1 MKWQCT
7 TATVL
12 VLALLATAVPIDS
25 HAQQAEP
32 TSATAAM
39 PPLWLGTAWYPEA
52 WPESRWPLDLA
63 LMQQANVRFV
73 RVAEFAWSRMEPSEG
88 VYDFD
93 WLEKAVDEAAQ
104 HNIYTVLGTP
114 SATPPAWLTQKY
126 PETLRID
133 EDGKRAEHGNRQQF
147 SFASTKYRELCRDI
161 AARMAQRFGHN
172 PHVIGWQ
179 IGNEYQKASF
189 DPETRTKWH
198 QWLQQRYSTLDNL
211 NTLWTTSYWSQT
223 YTSWDQIPI
232 ETTPGNPGLL
242 LAWKR
247 FVSETWSSFQ
257 KNQIDAIRSHAD
269 VRQFITTN
277 MLGFDLPFDHYV
289 VARDLDFASWDDYVP
304 QGQLNLSV
312 NGMTNDLTRGFKQKN
327 FWIMETQPGFVNWGG
342 VNRTLAKGEVRAL
355 AWHNV
360 GHGADAV
367 AYWQWRSAYNGQEQ
381 YHGTLVGAN
390 GQPVPVYAE
399 VAQIGAE
406 FAKAGP
412 ILANTSPRSQVA
424 ILNSYDSIWAINWQR
439 HNEDFNPITQLQSYY
454 RPLRKIAQSVDVVQ
468 PTASL
473 ARYKLVVAP
482 GLNVLS
488 DDVAR
493 NLMAY
498 VRGGGNLV
506 LGQRSGMKN
515 NEDGLQPEDQPG
527 PLADLLGAHVE
538 QFYALGEPVPVS
550 GAFGDNSSNIWA
562 EQLHITSPETRVLA
576 AYGKSNGWLDGQPA
590 IVTRKVG
597 KGSITY
603 VGVWMNDQG
612 MDKLAASLLDESG
625 VKPAFGPLPDG
636 VEVSA
641 RYGKD
646 YTIFVLVN
654 LSGSTQVVPLPMT
667 MQDIF
672 KDVTVQSVSLPQFGV
687 SVLQASRR

>member
-1 MKWQCT
+1 MKSQR
-7 TATVL
+7 VL
-12 VLALLATAVPIDS
+12 SLLLILALLAIPSPPAA
-25 HAQQAEP
+25 HAQQASP
-32 TSATAAM
+32 ATGPSGP

-52 WPESRWPLDLA
+52 WPESRWPVDLA
-63 LMQQANVRFV
+63 LMQQANIRFV

-93 WLEKAVDEAAQ
+93 WLDKAIDQAAQ
-104 HNIYTVLGTP
+104 HNLYTVLGTP

-126 PETLRID
+126 PETLRVD

-147 SFASTKYRELCRDI
+147 NFDSTKYREFCRDL
-161 AARMAQRFGHN
+161 AEHMAQRYGHN

-179 IGNEYQKASF
+179 IGNEFQKASF

-198 QWLQQRYSTLDNL
+198 QWLQHRYGTLDNL

-223 YTSWDQIPI
+223 YSAWDQIPI
-232 ETTPGNPGLL
+232 ETAPGNPGLL

-257 KNQIDAIRSHAD
+257 KNQIDAIRKYAD
-269 VRQFITTN
+269 PREFITTN

-304 QGQLNLSV
+304 QGRLNLSV
-312 NGMTNDLTRGFKQKN
+312 NGMTDDLTRGFKQKN

-342 VNRTLAKGEVRAL
+342 VNKTLAKGEVRAL

-390 GQPVPVYAE
+390 GKPVPVYDE
-399 VAQIGAE
+399 VKQLGAE

-412 ILANTSPRSQVA
+412 ALANTSPRSEVA
-424 ILNSYDSIWAINWQR
+424 ILNNYDSIWAINWQR
-439 HNEDFNPITQLQSYY
+439 HNEAFDPIAQLQSYY
-454 RPLRKIAQSVDVVQ
+454 RPLRKLAQSIDVVL

-473 ARYKLVVAP
+473 SRYKLVVAP

-488 DDVAR
+488 NEAAQ
-493 NLMAY
+493 NLIAY
-498 VRGGGNLV
+498 VRGGGHLV

-515 NEDGLQPEDQPG
+515 NEDALQPEGQPG
-527 PLADLLGAHVE
+527 PLVDLLGGYVE
-538 QFYALGEPVPVS
+538 QFYALDEPVPVS
-550 GAFGDNSSNIWA
+550 GDFGENSSKLWA
-562 EQLHITSPETRVLA
+562 EQLHVSSPDTKTLA
-576 AYGKSNGWLDGQPA
+576 VYGKSNGWLDGQPA
-590 IVTRKVG
+590 IITRKIG

-612 MDKLAASLLDESG
+612 MDKLAASLLDASG
-625 VKPAFGPLPDG
+625 VHPAFGPVPDG
-636 VEVSA
+636 VEVSP

-646 YTIFVLVN
+646 HTVFILVN
-654 LSGSTQVVPLPMT
+654 LSDTTQNVALPT
-667 MQDIF
+667 SMQDLLT
-672 KDVTVQSVSLPQFGV
+672 DVTVQSVRLPQFGV
-687 SVLQASRR
+687 SLLQTSTR